1 MACGQLTPGF
11 LADCAAHYA
20 GHTCRTDLQKVAIPR
35 SLIAATRTLLVPHS
49 GKLGFIFWPMP
60 FLKLKNCGFGNYFR
74 KTQSKL
80 ASFGIFN
87 TFVQCFGFCCQI
99 MSRIT
104 LFSSQILCR
113 ESRCFGATFQPLEKW
128 LVPQTKFYEVWSA
141 CGVVAGTM

>member
-1 MACGQLTPGF
+1 MIRDPGLKRVNNSTHIRRVRDTF
-11 LADCAAHYA
+11 IFAKPDQILKATSLYS
-20 GHTCRTDLQKVAIPR
+20 DLQKVAIPR

-87 TFVQCFGFCCQI
+87 TFVHCFGFCCQI
-99 MSRIT
+99 MSRIA
-104 LFSSQILCR
+104 LFWCQILCR
-113 ESRCFGATFQPLEKW
+113 ESRSFGATF
-128 LVPQTKFYEVWSA
+128 
-141 CGVVAGTM
+141 